1 MDLKIDNLQI
11 FKTWKKEIDNELKN
25 IKVYEIIESDD
36 YTNAKLDLKQLTD
49 LEAKVNRVRIDFKT
63 DFDKAVK
70 DMLEPLVLKI
80 IDFKENIKSYDDKE
94 KVEKLT
100 LIEKHF
106 ETLKSPVELDRL
118 FDNRYFNKT
127 YKLYD
132 IENDLTNKVE
142 KINADIGI
150 IKMLDTNVR
159 LLELYIQELDI
170 TRAKELFDLEINNTV
185 EIEEV
190 ENNLNKYSLTF
201 KTDKDTFDKITRFI
215 SALGIDLDELY

>member
-80 IDFKENIKSYDDKE
+80 NDFKENIKSYDDKE

>member
-36 YTNAKLDLKQLTD
+36 YTNAKLDMKQLTD

-80 IDFKENIKSYDDKE
+80 NDFKENIKSYDDKE
-94 KVEKLT
+94 KVDKLT

-106 ETLKSPVELDRL
+106 ETLQSPVELDRL

-150 IKMLDTNVR
+150 IKMLDKNVR

-170 TRAKELFDLEINNTV
+170 TRAKELFDLETNNTV

>member
-11 FKTWKKEIDNELKN
+11 FKTWKKEIDNELKD

-49 LEAKVNRVRIDFKT
+49 LDAKVNRVRIDFKT

-80 IDFKENIKSYDDKE
+80 NDFKENIKSYDDKE
-94 KVEKLT
+94 KVDKLT

-106 ETLKSPVELDRL
+106 ETLQSPVELDRL

-170 TRAKELFDLEINNTV
+170 TRAKELFDLETNNTV

>member
-80 IDFKENIKSYDDKE
+80 NDFKENIKSYDDKE
-94 KVEKLT
+94 KVDKLT

-170 TRAKELFDLEINNTV
+170 TRAKELFDLETNNTV

>member
-11 FKTWKKEIDNELKN
+11 FKTWKKEIDNELKD

-80 IDFKENIKSYDDKE
+80 NDFKENIKSYDDKE
-94 KVEKLT
+94 KVDKLT

-106 ETLKSPVELDRL
+106 ETLQSPVELDRL

-170 TRAKELFDLEINNTV
+170 TRAKELFDLETNNTV

>member
-11 FKTWKKEIDNELKN
+11 FKTWKKEIDNELKD